1 MERYQRIFK
10 EVGGFKKI
18 DIFYDGEYVHSTN
31 SYKSVKDAIEGA
43 IKSAEKIKSGFPM
56 KGVPKHF
63 DPKKFKGSF
72 A

>member
-18 DIFYDGEYVHSTN
+18 DIFYDGVYVHSTN

-43 IKSAEKIKSGFPM
+43 IKSGFPM
-56 KGVPKHF
+56 KGDPKHF